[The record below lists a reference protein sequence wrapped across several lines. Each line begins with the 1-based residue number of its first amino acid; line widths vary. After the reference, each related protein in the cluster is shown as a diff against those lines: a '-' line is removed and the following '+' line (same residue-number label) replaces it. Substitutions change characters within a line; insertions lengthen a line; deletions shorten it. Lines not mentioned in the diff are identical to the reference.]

1 MLNAL
6 IINLAR
12 WFALA
17 GGGMLMLLVA
27 MTIISIIG
35 RSLSDFGLAPIV
47 GDFELIEQG
56 MAIVIFWSL
65 PWCQVQYGHVA
76 VDIVARYFPSWL
88 DRTLAILTQSIIALM
103 AVLIAWQS
111 VNGLLD
117 KYNWHETS
125 IILETPI
132 WWSYGLAVIGAW
144 LWVFAAC
151 ATLAEAIFDP
161 DMGKGSSDNL
171 GDMT

>member
-1 MLNAL
+1 MLKAL
-6 IINLAR
+6 IVNLAR

-17 GGGMLMLLVA
+17 GGCVLMLLVA
-27 MTIISIIG
+27 MTIVSIIG
-35 RSLSDFGLAPIV
+35 RSLSHYGLAPVV
-47 GDFELIEQG
+47 GDFELVEQG

-76 VDIVARYFPSWL
+76 VDIVARYFPPWL
-88 DRTLAILTQSIIALM
+88 DRALAILTQCIIVLIAL
-103 AVLIAWQS
+103 LIAWQS

-125 IILETPI
+125 IILGLPI

-144 LWVFAAC
+144 LWVLAAC
-151 ATLAEAIFDP
+151 STLAEVIFRPVIANNSP
-161 DMGKGSSDNL
+161 DNFGEM
-171 GDMT
+171 M